1 MRIARYSPTAN
12 YVPGKYMLVSD
23 ALSRSDFPRIG
34 PEKSFNEEINIHV
47 IEMLNNINISGGK
60 LKQITRKQN
69 NDATIRKFIAIFYFV
84 RLL

>member
-1 MRIARYSPTAN
+1 
-12 YVPGKYMLVSD
+12 MLVSY
-23 ALSRSDFPRIG
+23 AVSRSDFQRIS
-34 PEKSFNEEINIHV
+34 PDKSFHEEINIHV